1 MEKIHLERCCNL
13 IAMRT
18 GIIIRVDERGS
29 LRDYIL
35 TKLRSSSITSL
46 ESYFSVL
53 ESDSSESRQEWRDLI
68 NGITIG
74 ESYFF
79 RDKGQFGL
87 LENRILPELIEL
99 RKKERTLR
107 IWSAGCSTGEEA
119 YSLAILVSKLIP
131 APSDWKIFIL
141 GTDINEEFVKKA
153 GTGLYGQWS
162 FRRVESEIKER
173 FFKKRRDQW
182 EIDGRIR
189 DMVIFRTMNL
199 VEDQISGHYAE
210 LYNMDLIL
218 CRNLFIYF
226 NRNAVAKVLKKLVSV
241 LATDGYLMTGH
252 GELHNQELAPLT
264 PLIFSESVIYRKSGI
279 NTGNTGQA
287 VRMTVTMPENQLSCI
302 QGKNHFSF
310 NAEKNVSVIPDYHRP
325 AVMIDENILVE
336 DMKSLFKSGDYSGV
350 IQKAGA
356 VLNINPGNTDASFF
370 MARAYA
376 GKGLYDD
383 ALKQL
388 RYLLGYNPVNTGAY
402 LLLAQISEIM
412 GDHEGAKDSLKK
424 VIYLDPGSVEAH
436 LELGSI
442 YQKEKDPARSS
453 KMRTTAMKLI
463 KALPSETIFEIYDG
477 ISASE
482 LGKYVAKMLEDE

>member
-35 TKLRSSSITSL
+35 TKLRSSSITSV
-46 ESYFSVL
+46 ESYFSIL
-53 ESDSSESRQEWRDLI
+53 ESDSTESRQEWRDLI

-99 RKKERTLR
+99 RKKERALR

-153 GTGLYGQWS
+153 GKGFYGQWS
-162 FRRVESEIKER
+162 FRRVEPDIKER
-173 FFKKRRDQW
+173 YFKKRRDQW

-199 VEDQISGHYAE
+199 VEEQIPGHYAD
-210 LYNMDLIL
+210 LHNMDLIL

-226 NRNAVAKVLKKLVSV
+226 SRNSVAKVLKKLVSI
-241 LATDGYLMTGH
+241 LAIDGYLMTGH
-252 GELHNQELAPLT
+252 GELHNQELDPLT

-279 NTGNTGQA
+279 NKGNTGQA
-287 VRMTVTMPENQLSCI
+287 VRMTVMMPEKPLSCI
-302 QGKNHFSF
+302 QGKNHVSF
-310 NAEKNVSVIPDYHRP
+310 NAEKTVHVTPDYPRP
-325 AVMIDENILVE
+325 AIMVDENVLVE
-336 DMKSLFKSGDYSGV
+336 DMKSLFRSGDYAGV
-350 IQKAGA
+350 IKKAGA
-356 VLNINPGNTDASFF
+356 ALDINPGNTDAYFF

-376 GKGLYDD
+376 GKGLYDE

-388 RYLLGYNPVNTGAY
+388 RHLLGYNPVNTGAY

-442 YQKEKDPARSS
+442 YRKEKDQVRSS
-453 KMRTTAMKLI
+453 KMRTTALQLI
-463 KALPSETIFEIYDG
+463 NALPPETVFEIYDG
-477 ISASE
+477 ISASD